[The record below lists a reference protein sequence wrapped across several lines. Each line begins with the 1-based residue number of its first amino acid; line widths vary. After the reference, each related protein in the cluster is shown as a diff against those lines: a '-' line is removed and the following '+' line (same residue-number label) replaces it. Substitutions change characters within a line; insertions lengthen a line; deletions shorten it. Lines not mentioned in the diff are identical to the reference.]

1 MKKLLFGFIF
11 LFWLYLNLPPKSMN
25 QYLRNQFLTEIKR
38 IDQVCSSNTAK
49 TNLSFDLDSFS
60 FGDVFSVIYQTLS
73 YKPIQ
78 SRDTS
83 FCCVEPP
90 NMRVRLWPTSSSIS
104 TGGMSGTRNKQS
116 APRECSGN
124 TTTEVW
130 LSRRGWRSLSPI
142 AEVTLPSSSA
152 EIRWRRLFRCT
163 TTW

>member
-11 LFWLYLNLPPKSMN
+11 LFWLYLNLRPKSMN

-38 IDQVCSSNTAK
+38 IDQVCSSNIAK

-90 NMRVRLWPTSSSIS
+90 NMRVQPWPTSSSVS
-104 TGGMSGTRNKQS
+104 TGGM
-116 APRECSGN
+116 
-124 TTTEVW
+124 
-130 LSRRGWRSLSPI
+130 
-142 AEVTLPSSSA
+142 
-152 EIRWRRLFRCT
+152 
-163 TTW
+163 